1 MTKRAS
7 VTVGDR
13 VRAKRLA
20 LKLSQ
25 YEVAKL
31 AGIRP
36 ETMSKLETGKNA
48 ASLVTLH
55 KVAPILGTTID
66 ELLNDETTAPK
77 PPKKTKGK
85 QV

>member
-1 MTKRAS
+1 
-7 VTVGDR
+7 
-13 VRAKRLA
+13 
-20 LKLSQ
+20 
-25 YEVAKL
+25 
-31 AGIRP
+31 
-36 ETMSKLETGKNA
+36 MSKLETGKNA

-66 ELLNDETTAPK
+66 ELLNDETTAAK